1 MKHVLVLGNQLFA
14 PESSCIEKGDSVFM
28 AEDYGLCTHFRYHK
42 HKLIFFLAAMRHY
55 RDEVREAL
63 GANVHYAELD
73 AQSYQQSFEE
83 KLSQYV
89 EEHSV
94 NELHTYQIEDKFFEE
109 RIVKWAKRASVR
121 LELYE
126 SPMFLISRERFKKY
140 SDSVKK
146 PFMKSFYEQLRREHD
161 VLMSS
166 EGKPLGGK
174 YSFDAENRKKL
185 PKTIVIPEV
194 PLEGASPHIED
205 VKLLIEE
212 LFTEHP
218 GEIDEFWVPV
228 TRKAA
233 RLWTQKFI
241 EERFHAFGDYE
252 DAISQKTPFLFHSGV
267 SPLLNIGL
275 ITPQELL
282 ALITDCDEIPLN
294 SREGLVRQVL
304 GWREFIRG
312 IYQEHSVVQE
322 TTNFWQHHRSLGSC
336 WYTATTGMPPL
347 DDAIRKA
354 VRYGYN
360 HHIERLMILSNVM
373 LLCNIDPKEAYRWF
387 MEMYVDS
394 SDWVM
399 GPNVYG
405 MGQFSD
411 GGIFATK
418 PYLCG
423 SNYIRK
429 MSRDYAIGEWCDE
442 LDGLYWR
449 FIDENRS
456 FFAKNPRLSA
466 MVGNLD
472 RMDSERRE
480 RIFRA
485 GLAFRERVSESPS
498 T

>member
-14 PESSCIEKGDSVFM
+14 PESSCIEMGDSVFM

-55 RDEVREAL
+55 RDELRQAL
-63 GANVHYAELD
+63 GAKVHYAELD

-89 EEHSV
+89 AEHSV
-94 NELHTYQIEDKFFEE
+94 DELHTYQIEDKFFEE
-109 RIVKWAKRASVR
+109 RIMKWAKQACVR
-121 LELYE
+121 LELHE

-140 SDSVKK
+140 ADSVKK
-146 PFMKSFYEQLRREHD
+146 PFMKSFYEQLRREQN
-161 VLMSS
+161 VLMSP

-185 PKTIVIPEV
+185 PKTIAIPEV
-194 PLEGASPHIED
+194 SLESASPHIED
-205 VKLLIEE
+205 VKVLVEK
-212 LFTEHP
+212 LFAEHP
-218 GEIDEFWVPV
+218 GRVDEFWVPV
-228 TRKAA
+228 TRTGA

-241 EERFHAFGDYE
+241 EERFYAFGDFE

-282 ALITDCDEIPLN
+282 ELLAPCEEIPLN

-322 TTNFWQHHRSLGSC
+322 TTNFWQHHRTLRSC
-336 WYTATTGMPPL
+336 WYTAKTGMPPL
-347 DDAIRKA
+347 DDAIQKA

-360 HHIERLMILSNVM
+360 HHIERLMIISNVM
-373 LLCNIDPKEAYRWF
+373 LLCNVDPKEVHRWF

-429 MSRDYAIGEWCDE
+429 MSSDYAVGEWCDE

-472 RMDSERRE
+472 RMDSERKE

-485 GLAFRERVSESPS
+485 GLAFRERVSESP
-498 T
+498 